1 MLFSSNAFLFLF
13 LPVALLGFQI
23 VSRFGRVPLFS
34 WLALASLFFYG
45 YWNPPYVFLLLGSIF
60 INYLF
65 SVGIARAD
73 EARKSRILFA
83 AIAVNL
89 GLLCWFKYLFPVLHY
104 FHNAGLVRHN
114 FAAVILPL
122 GISFFTFTQIA
133 YLVDLSQEV
142 TPRQDLLSYILFV
155 SFFPHLIAG
164 PIIHHSE
171 MMPQF
176 ATNRN
181 TGIHSNDLAV
191 GITWFLLGLGKKV
204 LLADRFGPMAD
215 GLYAHPHGFGF
226 TGTWVGLLCYA
237 FQLYFDFSGY
247 SDMALGL
254 ARMFSISFPVNF
266 NSPYKATNI
275 IDFWQRWHMTLS
287 RYLGV
292 YLYNPIALAMTHR
305 RIRSGRKA
313 NRRAM
318 KTAEG
323 FTAMI
328 AFPLLSTMFLAG
340 IWHGAGMQ
348 FIVFGVLHGIFLAI
362 NHGFRTFVPEESR
375 WRKAIP
381 GAVGVLLTFGSV
393 LLGQVFFRADSVS
406 DALYVLGTL
415 TGVHGRGPALRDV
428 PISPDDMPTYS
439 RFLLHPSGAIAA
451 LLCCFFVVWAL
462 PNTQEILGQLEKGAT
477 RHSSVFPRLFW
488 KPNAAWTT
496 GLCFVLIASLM
507 LISESTSF
515 LYFQF

>member
-1 MLFSSNAFLFLF
+1 MLFSSNAFIFLF
-13 LPVALLGFQI
+13 LPIALLGFQI

-45 YWNPPYVFLLLGSIF
+45 YWNPAYILLLIASVF
-60 INYLF
+60 INYIF
-65 SVGIARAD
+65 SILIARAG
-73 EARKSRILFA
+73 ESAKSRILVV
-83 AIAVNL
+83 AIIANL
-89 GLLCWFKYLFPVLHY
+89 GLLIWFKYLFPVLHY
-104 FHNAGLVRHN
+104 FHSIGWSSHSFAG
-114 FAAVILPL
+114 VILPL

-133 YLVDLSQEV
+133 YLVDLAQEV

-155 SFFPHLIAG
+155 TFFPHLIAG

-176 ATNRN
+176 AANRRV
-181 TGIHSNDLAV
+181 GIQSDDFSV

-215 GLYAHPHGFGF
+215 ALYAHPNNFGLA
-226 TGTWVGLLCYA
+226 GTWVGMLCYA

-266 NSPYKATNI
+266 NSPYKAENI

-292 YLYNPIALAMTHR
+292 YLYNPIAMAVSR
-305 RIRSGRKA
+305 NRIKNGKKV
-313 NRRAM
+313 NRRAA
-318 KTAEG
+318 KSVEG
-323 FTAMI
+323 FTTML

-340 IWHGAGMQ
+340 MWHGAGMQ
-348 FIVFGVLHGIFLAI
+348 FIIFGVLHGIYLAI

-375 WRKAIP
+375 LQKFVP
-381 GAVGVLLTFGSV
+381 PVVGVLLTFGAV
-393 LLGQVFFRADSVS
+393 LVGQVFFRADSVK

-415 TGVHGRGPALRDV
+415 VGLHGRGPALRDIPV
-428 PISPDDMPTYS
+428 AAANMPVYS
-439 RFLLHPSGAIAA
+439 RFLLHPAGAVVVLTA
-451 LLCCFFVVWAL
+451 CFFVVWGL
-462 PNTQEILGQLEKGAT
+462 PNTQEILNQLEKGAT
-477 RHSSVFPRLFW
+477 RHSSLLPRLYW
-488 KPNAAWTT
+488 RPNVVWTA
-496 GLCFVLIASLM
+496 GLCFLLVASLM